1 VATVVVIGAGL
12 AGLTAAY
19 RLGAQHEVLVLEA
32 GNRLGGQ
39 IHTELDRG
47 FVVERGGE
55 GFVARSAAV
64 PALAGDLGMPRTE
77 LIGQAQLRSY
87 GYDGAELRELR
98 PGEAATLLGFQV
110 PQEEL
115 GKGIRSLRRGMGSLI
130 WALAGNLG
138 PRAAI
143 SLETPVAALET
154 RGAELTVVAAN
165 GRTLPADGVV
175 VATSAAAAAVL
186 LDPIAGESARALAG
200 AKVVSSV
207 TVELAYPRDA
217 IAHALDGSGFVVAL
231 SAQQQGLR
239 ACTFTSAKF
248 IDRAPPDTASLR
260 LFFRPDAGELAA
272 LADDAWIARARAG
285 LARVIAVRGE
295 PLRAWVSRWPD
306 ALPVFDDAHRGA
318 VAALE
323 RALAPRP
330 IALAGS
336 ALHGSGI
343 DAAVRSAEQAA
354 ETLAAALA
362 LR

>member
-1 VATVVVIGAGL
+1 MAAVVVIGGGL
-12 AGLTAAY
+12 AGLTAAF
-19 RLGAQHEVLVLEA
+19 RLGARHDVVVLEA

-55 GFVARSAAV
+55 GFVARSEAV
-64 PALAGDLGMPRTE
+64 PALARDLGMPAEE

-87 GYDGAELRELR
+87 GFDGTQLRELR

-138 PRAAI
+138 ARAAI
-143 SLETPVAALET
+143 SLDTRVASVET
-154 RGAELTVVAAN
+154 RGPQLTVITAS
-165 GRTLPADGVV
+165 GRVLPADGVV
-175 VATSAAAAAVL
+175 VATSAAVAAAL
-186 LDPIAGESARALAG
+186 LDPIAGESARALVG

-207 TVELAYPRDA
+207 TVELAYARDA
-217 IAHALDGSGFVVAL
+217 IAHALDASGFVVAL

-239 ACTFTSAKF
+239 ACTFSSAKF
-248 IDRAPPDTASLR
+248 IDRAPPDAASLR
-260 LFFRPDAGELAA
+260 LFFRPDAGELAE
-272 LADDAWIARARAG
+272 LDDAAWIARARAG
-285 LARVIAVRGE
+285 FARVISVRGE
-295 PLRAWVSRWPD
+295 PLRAWVSRWVD
-306 ALPVFDDAHRGA
+306 ALPVFDDAHRAA

-323 RALAPRP
+323 RALAPRS

-336 ALHGSGI
+336 AFHGSGI
-343 DAAVRSAEQAA
+343 DAAVRSAERAA
-354 ETLAAALA
+354 TTLEAALA
-362 LR
+362 SR